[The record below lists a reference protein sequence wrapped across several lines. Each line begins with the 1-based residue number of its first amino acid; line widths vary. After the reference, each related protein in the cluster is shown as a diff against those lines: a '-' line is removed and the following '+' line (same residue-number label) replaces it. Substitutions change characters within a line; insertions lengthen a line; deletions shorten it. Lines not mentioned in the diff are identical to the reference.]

1 MFTFVVN
8 LVIISFICWCT
19 LMNRE
24 FAYSEHKQQ
33 RWIKWFFS
41 SGARFSKWKLLF
53 ISKLHQCDDFLNF
66 PCHFLGAVLP
76 APALY
81 PCLISGHMNTNVKSL
96 FKTSHAVRILNRL
109 FTFVFLF
116 LFMWIRKIPNIISQ
130 LHVLKLRPDHEK
142 KKKNCT
148 KRKLPCSW
156 TVSWIQD
163 WTVPPIKQNTARDPF
178 FLIALSC
185 PVIPDGL
192 GRFAHL

>member
-24 FAYSEHKQQ
+24 FAYYEHKQQ
-33 RWIKWFFS
+33 GWIKWFFS

-76 APALY
+76 AHTLY
-81 PCLISGHMNTNVKSL
+81 PCLISGNMNTNVKSL

-130 LHVLKLRPDHEK
+130 LLKLRPDHEK
-142 KKKNCT
+142 KKKKTAPRENYPVPEPFPGSRT
-148 KRKLPCSW
+148 GPFPELRKIRPMTL
-156 TVSWIQD
+156 
-163 WTVPPIKQNTARDPF
+163 F